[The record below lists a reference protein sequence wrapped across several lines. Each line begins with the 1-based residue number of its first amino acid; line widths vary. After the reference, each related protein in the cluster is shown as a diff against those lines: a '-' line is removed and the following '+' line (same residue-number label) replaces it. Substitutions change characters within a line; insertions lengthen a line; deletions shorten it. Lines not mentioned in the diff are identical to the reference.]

1 MPETETIQVMG
12 RGANVDFT
20 IDDTVPYETAVQGLR
35 SYLSECNGLYSRGTV
50 SVNVGRR
57 ILEAAELSGIKRILD
72 QESGLTV
79 SRYWCAPEIIEEAL
93 SSPPKA
99 AAPASPNGDGGQELD
114 EALAPEDGAP
124 AGARRGSSRN
134 GVKAADGAA
143 AQPGT
148 AVNAGQQLALL
159 TDLAVNGAAADGI
172 AAVSEPEA
180 ATGSTAK
187 DSEPAAVA
195 VADSAARE
203 GAAEAVV
210 DEPATATQSAATD
223 PAARDDDGAADAA
236 VAEPASAL
244 PAAVDPTGV
253 DDGMAVERATGEM
266 PVSVQRG
273 APALIVKTTCRS
285 GEVIR
290 YPGDVVALAD
300 VNPGAEIIADGDIV
314 VFGALRGLAHAGA
327 AGDLKATIIAL
338 NLESHRVQIGP
349 HIGEAPARVRRSKS
363 PRRTPQ
369 VAYVRRRSVFVA
381 PFTRRQEEYQGGIL
395 YEG

>member
-35 SYLSECNGLYSRGTV
+35 SYLAECNGLYSRGTI

-93 SSPPKA
+93 NSPAKA
-99 AAPASPNGDGGQELD
+99 AVPEVAGEGDRELD

-124 AGARRGSSRN
+124 AGERRGHARN
-134 GVKAADGAA
+134 GVKAVDGAA
-143 AQPGT
+143 VLPGT
-148 AVNAGQQLALL
+148 AA
-159 TDLAVNGAAADGI
+159 AVEAGAAT
-172 AAVSEPEA
+172 EA
-180 ATGSTAK
+180 AL
-187 DSEPAAVA
+187 EAVG
-195 VADSAARE
+195 VAERVTKP
-203 GAAEAVV
+203 AVV
-210 DEPATATQSAATD
+210 DESSATKSAAEAAVD
-223 PAARDDDGAADAA
+223 EAEAGDDRAGDDAAAEVAEERAAAVDLVGDDGAGLPAADDDGAD
-236 VAEPASAL
+236 VR
-244 PAAVDPTGV
+244 AAVDDVVAERAGE
-253 DDGMAVERATGEM
+253 MAVSA
-266 PVSVQRG
+266 QRG
-273 APALIVKTTCRS
+273 APALIIKTTCRS

-290 YPGDVVALAD
+290 YPGDVVAMAD

-363 PRRTPQ
+363 QRGTPQ
-369 VAYVRRRSVFVA
+369 VAYVRRRSIFVA
-381 PFTRRQEEYQGGIL
+381 PFTRRQEDYQGGIL

>member
-1 MPETETIQVMG
+1 MSETETIQVMG

-20 IDDTVPYETAVQGLR
+20 IDDTVPYEVAVQGLR

-93 SSPPKA
+93 HHPQSA
-99 AAPASPNGDGGQELD
+99 AVADPDPE
-114 EALAPEDGAP
+114 ETLAPEDGSPPGRRP
-124 AGARRGSSRN
+124 ANADS
-134 GVKAADGAA
+134 ADGND
-143 AQPGT
+143 P
-148 AVNAGQQLALL
+148 AVAE
-159 TDLAVNGAAADGI
+159 
-172 AAVSEPEA
+172 SEA
-180 ATGSTAK
+180 AEPPPAAEAAPETGPAEPPQTPPP
-187 DSEPAAVA
+187 DEPAAA
-195 VADSAARE
+195 PAKMIEETAA
-203 GAAEAVV
+203 A
-210 DEPATATQSAATD
+210 PATAAPASEAVDAKAAEQ
-223 PAARDDDGAADAA
+223 PAAEESIAPEQTTAIP
-236 VAEPASAL
+236 EPPAGLPIEEMAL
-244 PAAVDPTGV
+244 NPRRRT
-253 DDGMAVERATGEM
+253 E
-266 PVSVQRG
+266 
-273 APALIVKTTCRS
+273 ALVIKTTCRS

-338 NLESHRVQIGP
+338 NLESPRVQIGP
-349 HIGEAPARVRRSKS
+349 HIGEAPRSTRHNKVS
-363 PRRTPQ
+363 SAAPQ
-369 VAYVRRRSVFVA
+369 VAYVRRRSIFVA
-381 PFTRRQEEYQGGIL
+381 PFTRRQDEYQGGIL

>member
-1 MPETETIQVMG
+1 MSETETIQVMG

-20 IDDTVPYETAVQGLR
+20 IDDTVPYEVAVQGLR

-93 SSPPKA
+93 CQPPP
-99 AAPASPNGDGGQELD
+99 APVADPDPE
-114 EALAPEDGAP
+114 ETLAPEDGSP
-124 AGARRGSSRN
+124 PGRRPVN
-134 GVKAADGAA
+134 ADSNDQAVAA
-143 AQPGT
+143 A
-148 AVNAGQQLALL
+148 
-159 TDLAVNGAAADGI
+159 
-172 AAVSEPEA
+172 E
-180 ATGSTAK
+180 
-187 DSEPAAVA
+187 SEPAEPPPL
-195 VADSAARE
+195 AAAAAPE
-203 GAAEAVV
+203 NGQSEPPQTPPPDEPAAEPAEMAAEAAAPAETAV
-210 DEPATATQSAATD
+210 DGKAAEQ
-223 PAARDDDGAADAA
+223 PAAEDTAPEPPPAGLPSVEAALNPRRRT
-236 VAEPASAL
+236 EAL
-244 PAAVDPTGV
+244 V
-253 DDGMAVERATGEM
+253 
-266 PVSVQRG
+266 
-273 APALIVKTTCRS
+273 IKTTCRS

-338 NLESHRVQIGP
+338 NLESPRVQIGP
-349 HIGEAPARVRRSKS
+349 HIGEAPRSTRHNKAPS
-363 PRRTPQ
+363 AAPQ
-369 VAYVRRRSVFVA
+369 VAYVRRRSIFVA
-381 PFTRRQEEYQGGIL
+381 PFTRRQDEYQGGIL

>member
-35 SYLSECNGLYSRGTV
+35 SYLAECNGLYSRGTI

-93 SSPPKA
+93 NSPPKA
-99 AAPASPNGDGGQELD
+99 AVPNVAGDGDRELD

-124 AGARRGSSRN
+124 AGERRGRARN
-134 GVKAADGAA
+134 GVKAADGAVA
-143 AQPGT
+143 LPGT
-148 AVNAGQQLALL
+148 AVVEAG
-159 TDLAVNGAAADGI
+159 
-172 AAVSEPEA
+172 A
-180 ATGSTAK
+180 ATG
-187 DSEPAAVA
+187 AAV
-195 VADSAARE
+195 VAEPVVTDAEVAEVAA
-203 GAAEAVV
+203 V
-210 DEPATATQSAATD
+210 DEPAAALSAAVDT
-223 PAARDDDGAADAA
+223 AGDDGAAD
-236 VAEPASAL
+236 E
-244 PAAVDPTGV
+244 PAAVIGAAAGEVAEERGAVVDPAAEERAAATGAAG
-253 DDGMAVERATGEM
+253 DDDGVEERGAGGMAVSA
-266 PVSVQRG
+266 QRG
-273 APALIVKTTCRS
+273 APALIIKTTCRS

-290 YPGDVVALAD
+290 YPGDVVAMAD

-363 PRRTPQ
+363 QRGTPQ
-369 VAYVRRRSVFVA
+369 VAYVRRRSIFVA
-381 PFTRRQEEYQGGIL
+381 PFTRRQEDYQGGIL

>member
-93 SSPPKA
+93 NSPPKA
-99 AAPASPNGDGGQELD
+99 AVLNGDGGQELD

-124 AGARRGSSRN
+124 AGARRGSARN

-148 AVNAGQQLALL
+148 AAKAGQQLTLL
-159 TDLAVNGAAADGI
+159 TEAAVNGAATMDGV
-172 AAVSEPEA
+172 AAVSESVA
-180 ATGSTAK
+180 ATGVAAK
-187 DSEPAAVA
+187 AAEPAAV
-195 VADSAARE
+195 VADAAARA

-210 DEPATATQSAATD
+210 DEPATAAQSTATD
-223 PAARDDDGAADAA
+223 PADGNDDGAAEVAA
-236 VAEPASAL
+236 ERA
-244 PAAVDPTGV
+244 AAVDPVGG
-253 DDGMAVERATGEM
+253 DDGAAAERAAGGMT
-266 PVSVQRG
+266 VINHRG

>member
-1 MPETETIQVMG
+1 MSETETIQVMG

-20 IDDTVPYETAVQGLR
+20 IDDTVPYEVAVQGLR

-93 SSPPKA
+93 GQPPQVA
-99 AAPASPNGDGGQELD
+99 VADPDPE
-114 EALAPEDGAP
+114 ETLAPEDGSPPGRRP
-124 AGARRGSSRN
+124 ANADS
-134 GVKAADGAA
+134 ADGNDQAVA
-143 AQPGT
+143 VEESESAEPPPVVVATAQE
-148 AVNAGQQLALL
+148 
-159 TDLAVNGAAADGI
+159 TD
-172 AAVSEPEA
+172 S
-180 ATGSTAK
+180 AK
-187 DSEPAAVA
+187 PPQTPPPDEPAAEPA
-195 VADSAARE
+195 E
-203 GAAEAVV
+203 MAAETAAAPAPSTPAETVV
-210 DEPATATQSAATD
+210 DGKAAEP
-223 PAARDDDGAADAA
+223 PAAEDIDP
-236 VAEPASAL
+236 EPPASLPSVEAAL
-244 PAAVDPTGV
+244 NPRRRT
-253 DDGMAVERATGEM
+253 E
-266 PVSVQRG
+266 
-273 APALIVKTTCRS
+273 ALVIKTTCRS

-338 NLESHRVQIGP
+338 NLESPRVQIGP
-349 HIGEAPARVRRSKS
+349 HIGEAPRSARHNKAPSAA
-363 PRRTPQ
+363 PQ
-369 VAYVRRRSVFVA
+369 VAYVRRRSIFVA
-381 PFTRRQEEYQGGIL
+381 PFTRRQDEYQGGIL

>member
-143 AQPGT
+143 VQPGT
-148 AVNAGQQLALL
+148 AANAGQQLALL
-159 TDLAVNGAAADGI
+159 TEAAVNGAATADGV
-172 AAVSEPEA
+172 AATVEPEA
-180 ATGSTAK
+180 ATGAAAK
-187 DSEPAAVA
+187 ESEPSSA
-195 VADSAARE
+195 VADSAARA

-210 DEPATATQSAATD
+210 AEPATATQSAATE
-223 PAARDDDGAADAA
+223 PAAGDDEGAADAA
-236 VAEPASAL
+236 VAEPAAAL
-244 PAAVDPTGV
+244 AAAVDLVG
-253 DDGMAVERATGEM
+253 DDGAAAERAAGEL
-266 PVSVQRG
+266 PVSAQRG

>member
-35 SYLSECNGLYSRGTV
+35 SYLSECNGLYSRGTI

-57 ILEAAELSGIKRILD
+57 ILAAAELSGIKRILD

-93 SSPPKA
+93 NSPAKA
-99 AAPASPNGDGGQELD
+99 AVPNVAGDGDRELD
-114 EALAPEDGAP
+114 EALAPEDGSP
-124 AGARRGSSRN
+124 AGERRGNSSN
-134 GVKAADGAA
+134 EVKAAEGAA
-143 AQPGT
+143 VLPGMAA
-148 AVNAGQQLALL
+148 AVEA
-159 TDLAVNGAAADGI
+159 GAATA
-172 AAVSEPEA
+172 AAVVA
-180 ATGSTAK
+180 
-187 DSEPAAVA
+187 EPAATEE
-195 VADSAARE
+195 SAGAATE
-203 GAAEAVV
+203 GAAEPAAGAATGAAAV
-210 DEPATATQSAATD
+210 DESAAAL
-223 PAARDDDGAADAA
+223 PAAAEPAGDDGAADDRAA
-236 VAEPASAL
+236 EVAEERA
-244 PAAVDPTGV
+244 AAVDLAGD
-253 DDGMAVERATGEM
+253 DDGGDVGAAGEMAVSA
-266 PVSVQRG
+266 QRG
-273 APALIVKTTCRS
+273 APALIIKTTCRS

-290 YPGDVVALAD
+290 YPGDVVAMAD

-363 PRRTPQ
+363 QRGTPQ
-369 VAYVRRRSVFVA
+369 VAYVRRRSIFVA
-381 PFTRRQEEYQGGIL
+381 PFTRRQEDYQGGIL

>member
-1 MPETETIQVMG
+1 MSETETIQVMG

-20 IDDTVPYETAVQGLR
+20 IDDTVPYEVAVQGLR

-93 SSPPKA
+93 HHPPPA
-99 AAPASPNGDGGQELD
+99 AAADPDPE
-114 EALAPEDGAP
+114 ETLAPEDGSPPGRRP
-124 AGARRGSSRN
+124 AN
-134 GVKAADGAA
+134 ADSDDQTVAA
-143 AQPGT
+143 AESESAEPPP
-148 AVNAGQQLALL
+148 
-159 TDLAVNGAAADGI
+159 AAA
-172 AAVSEPEA
+172 AAAPESGQSEPPQPPPP
-180 ATGSTAK
+180 
-187 DSEPAAVA
+187 DEPAADPAEMAEETAAAPAPAASAETA
-195 VADSAARE
+195 VD
-203 GAAEAVV
+203 GKAAE
-210 DEPATATQSAATD
+210 Q
-223 PAARDDDGAADAA
+223 PAAEDTAPEKTAAAP
-236 VAEPASAL
+236 EPPPAGL
-244 PAAVDPTGV
+244 PA
-253 DDGMAVERATGEM
+253 VEA
-266 PVSVQRG
+266 
-273 APALIVKTTCRS
+273 ALNPRRRTEALVIKTTCRS

-338 NLESHRVQIGP
+338 NLESPRVQIGP
-349 HIGEAPARVRRSKS
+349 HIGEAPRSTRHNKAPS
-363 PRRTPQ
+363 AAPQ
-369 VAYVRRRSVFVA
+369 VAYVRRRSIFVA
-381 PFTRRQEEYQGGIL
+381 PFTRRQDEYQGGIL

>member
-1 MPETETIQVMG
+1 MSETETIQVMG

-20 IDDTVPYETAVQGLR
+20 IDDTVPYEVAVQGLR

-93 SSPPKA
+93 CQPPPA
-99 AAPASPNGDGGQELD
+99 AVADPDPDPE
-114 EALAPEDGAP
+114 EMLAPEDGSPPGRRP
-124 AGARRGSSRN
+124 ANADS
-134 GVKAADGAA
+134 ADGNDQAVAETEPAEPPPVAA
-143 AQPGT
+143 A
-148 AVNAGQQLALL
+148 
-159 TDLAVNGAAADGI
+159 AA
-172 AAVSEPEA
+172 PE
-180 ATGSTAK
+180 TGSAEPLQIPPP
-187 DSEPAAVA
+187 DEPAAAPAEVA
-195 VADSAARE
+195 SETAAAPAPVE
-203 GAAEAVV
+203 TAV
-210 DEPATATQSAATD
+210 
-223 PAARDDDGAADAA
+223 DGKA
-236 VAEPASAL
+236 AEPAAEDTTTEKTAAAPEVTPAGL
-244 PAAVDPTGV
+244 PA
-253 DDGMAVERATGEM
+253 VEA
-266 PVSVQRG
+266 
-273 APALIVKTTCRS
+273 ALNPGRRTEALVIKTTCRS

-338 NLESHRVQIGP
+338 NLESPRVQIGP
-349 HIGEAPARVRRSKS
+349 HIGEAPRSTRHNKAPS
-363 PRRTPQ
+363 AAPQ
-369 VAYVRRRSVFVA
+369 VAYVRRRSIFVA
-381 PFTRRQEEYQGGIL
+381 PFTRRQDEYQGGIL

>member
-35 SYLSECNGLYSRGTV
+35 SYLSECNGLYSRGTI

-57 ILEAAELSGIKRILD
+57 ILEAGELSGIKRILD

-93 SSPPKA
+93 RRPPPVAAPAADPEEVPDGADDSPAAQQAAADDETPAIA
-99 AAPASPNGDGGQELD
+99 AAPDTSQ
-114 EALAPEDGAP
+114 
-124 AGARRGSSRN
+124 AGR
-134 GVKAADGAA
+134 
-143 AQPGT
+143 
-148 AVNAGQQLALL
+148 QLALL
-159 TDLAVNGAAADGI
+159 LDGAVADPAEKEADTAAAAMATDTAAADEI
-172 AAVSEPEA
+172 EETSAAIH
-180 ATGSTAK
+180 
-187 DSEPAAVA
+187 PAAGA
-195 VADSAARE
+195 E
-203 GAAEAVV
+203 GLPAEDGSFNPYRGAEA
-210 DEPATATQSAATD
+210 
-223 PAARDDDGAADAA
+223 
-236 VAEPASAL
+236 
-244 PAAVDPTGV
+244 
-253 DDGMAVERATGEM
+253 
-266 PVSVQRG
+266 
-273 APALIVKTTCRS
+273 LIIKTTCRS

-314 VFGALRGLAHAGA
+314 VFGKLRGLAHAGA

-338 NLESHRVQIGP
+338 NLDAPRVQIGP
-349 HIGEAPARVRRSKS
+349 HIGEAPRSVRQSKAS
-363 PRRTPQ
+363 GTTPQ
-369 VAYVRRRSVFVA
+369 VAYVRRRSIFVA

>member
-1 MPETETIQVMG
+1 MSETETIQVMG

-20 IDDTVPYETAVQGLR
+20 IDDTVPYEVAVQGLR

-93 SSPPKA
+93 GQPPPA
-99 AAPASPNGDGGQELD
+99 AAADPDPE
-114 EALAPEDGAP
+114 ETLAPEDGSPPGRRP
-124 AGARRGSSRN
+124 ANAESN
-134 GVKAADGAA
+134 DPAVAA
-143 AQPGT
+143 A
-148 AVNAGQQLALL
+148 
-159 TDLAVNGAAADGI
+159 
-172 AAVSEPEA
+172 E
-180 ATGSTAK
+180 
-187 DSEPAAVA
+187 SEPAEPPPVA
-195 VADSAARE
+195 AA
-203 GAAEAVV
+203 AAPENGQSEPLQTPPP
-210 DEPATATQSAATD
+210 DEPA
-223 PAARDDDGAADAA
+223 
-236 VAEPASAL
+236 AEPAE
-244 PAAVDPTGV
+244 
-253 DDGMAVERATGEM
+253 MAVETAA
-266 PVSVQRG
+266 
-273 APALIVKTTCRS
+273 APAASAETAVDGKAAEQPAAEDTAPEPPPAGLPSAEAALNPRRRTEALVIKTTCRS

-338 NLESHRVQIGP
+338 NLESPRVQIGP
-349 HIGEAPARVRRSKS
+349 HIGEAPRAARHNKASS
-363 PRRTPQ
+363 AAPQ
-369 VAYVRRRSVFVA
+369 VAYVRRRSIFVA
-381 PFTRRQEEYQGGIL
+381 PFTRRQDEYQGGIL

>member
-93 SSPPKA
+93 NSPPKA
-99 AAPASPNGDGGQELD
+99 AVLNGDGGQELD

-148 AVNAGQQLALL
+148 AAKAGQQLALL
-159 TDLAVNGAAADGI
+159 TEAAVNGAATADGI
-172 AAVSEPEA
+172 AVVVVEPEA
-180 ATGSTAK
+180 ATG
-187 DSEPAAVA
+187 AAVKA
-195 VADSAARE
+195 AEAAAVVADSAARE
-203 GAAEAVV
+203 GAAEASV
-210 DEPATATQSAATD
+210 DEPATATQTAATD
-223 PAARDDDGAADAA
+223 PAAGDDDRAAEVAAERAAAVDPDRDDGAA
-236 VAEPASAL
+236 
-244 PAAVDPTGV
+244 
-253 DDGMAVERATGEM
+253 ERAAGGMT
-266 PVSVQRG
+266 VINHRG

>member
-35 SYLSECNGLYSRGTV
+35 SYLSECNGLYSRGTI

-57 ILEAAELSGIKRILD
+57 ILEAGELSGIKRILD

-93 SSPPKA
+93 RRPPPA
-99 AAPASPNGDGGQELD
+99 AAPPADPEETPAAEDD
-114 EALAPEDGAP
+114 VEAAEQTA
-124 AGARRGSSRN
+124 
-134 GVKAADGAA
+134 
-143 AQPGT
+143 
-148 AVNAGQQLALL
+148 AVNE
-159 TDLAVNGAAADGI
+159 V
-172 AAVSEPEA
+172 P
-180 ATGSTAK
+180 
-187 DSEPAAVA
+187 A
-195 VADSAARE
+195 VADAPDTCQAGRQLSLLLD
-203 GAAEAVV
+203 GATVA
-210 DEPATATQSAATD
+210 D
-223 PAARDDDGAADAA
+223 PAGKEADAA
-236 VAEPASAL
+236 AAAL
-244 PAAVDPTGV
+244 VTDTPAAAEIEESLSTNPAESDAGLPTEEG
-253 DDGMAVERATGEM
+253 AFN
-266 PVSVQRG
+266 PYRG
-273 APALIVKTTCRS
+273 AEALIIKTTCRS

-314 VFGALRGLAHAGA
+314 VFGKLRGLAHAGA

-338 NLESHRVQIGP
+338 NLDAPRVQIGP
-349 HIGEAPARVRRSKS
+349 HIGEAPRSVRQSKTS
-363 PRRTPQ
+363 GTTPQ
-369 VAYVRRRSVFVA
+369 VAYVRRRSIFVA

>member
-12 RGANVDFT
+12 RGTNVDFT

-114 EALAPEDGAP
+114 EALAPEDGAL

-148 AVNAGQQLALL
+148 AAKAGQQLSLL
-159 TDLAVNGAAADGI
+159 TEAAVNGAAAADGI
-172 AAVSEPEA
+172 SAAVEPEA
-180 ATGSTAK
+180 VTGAAAK
-187 DSEPAAVA
+187 ESEPAAVA

-210 DEPATATQSAATD
+210 DEPAAATQSAATD
-223 PAARDDDGAADAA
+223 QVAGDDDGAVEVAA
-236 VAEPASAL
+236 ER
-244 PAAVDPTGV
+244 AAVDPAGGN
-253 DDGMAVERATGEM
+253 DGAAGERSLGEM

>member
-1 MPETETIQVMG
+1 MSETETIQVMG

-20 IDDTVPYETAVQGLR
+20 IDDTVPYEVAVQGLR

-93 SSPPKA
+93 HHPQSA
-99 AAPASPNGDGGQELD
+99 AVADPDPE
-114 EALAPEDGAP
+114 ETLAPEDGSPPGRRP
-124 AGARRGSSRN
+124 AN
-134 GVKAADGAA
+134 ADSADSNVPAA
-143 AQPGT
+143 AE
-148 AVNAGQQLALL
+148 
-159 TDLAVNGAAADGI
+159 
-172 AAVSEPEA
+172 SE
-180 ATGSTAK
+180 
-187 DSEPAAVA
+187 SEPAEPPPVA
-195 VADSAARE
+195 TAAAPE
-203 GAAEAVV
+203 TGPAEPPQSPPP
-210 DEPATATQSAATD
+210 DEPA
-223 PAARDDDGAADAA
+223 
-236 VAEPASAL
+236 AEPAEMAKETAAVPA
-244 PAAVDPTGV
+244 PAAPAETAVDGKAAEQPTAEESIAPEKTEAAPEPPAGLPTEE
-253 DDGMAVERATGEM
+253 MALNPRRRTE
-266 PVSVQRG
+266 
-273 APALIVKTTCRS
+273 ALVLKTTCRS

-338 NLESHRVQIGP
+338 NLESPRVQIGP
-349 HIGEAPARVRRSKS
+349 HIGEAPRSTRHNKVS
-363 PRRTPQ
+363 SAAPQ
-369 VAYVRRRSVFVA
+369 VAYVRRRSIFVA
-381 PFTRRQEEYQGGIL
+381 PFTRRQDEYQGGIL

>member
-35 SYLSECNGLYSRGTV
+35 SYLAECNGLYSRGTI

-93 SSPPKA
+93 NSPAKA
-99 AAPASPNGDGGQELD
+99 AIPEVAGDGGRELD
-114 EALAPEDGAP
+114 EALAPEDGSP
-124 AGARRGSSRN
+124 AGERRGRARN
-134 GVKAADGAA
+134 GVKAAGGAAVLPGAA
-143 AQPGT
+143 A
-148 AVNAGQQLALL
+148 
-159 TDLAVNGAAADGI
+159 GAASG
-172 AAVSEPEA
+172 AV
-180 ATGSTAK
+180 
-187 DSEPAAVA
+187 
-195 VADSAARE
+195 
-203 GAAEAVV
+203 AVV
-210 DEPATATQSAATD
+210 DEPAVADAEAAK
-223 PAARDDDGAADAA
+223 PAAAVDEAAAVQPADTEPAGDDGAGDEPAAVIGAAAAEVAEERGAALPAGDDDGADVGA
-236 VAEPASAL
+236 VGE
-244 PAAVDPTGV
+244 
-253 DDGMAVERATGEM
+253 MAVSA
-266 PVSVQRG
+266 QRG
-273 APALIVKTTCRS
+273 APALIIKTTCRS

-290 YPGDVVALAD
+290 YPGDVVAMAD

-363 PRRTPQ
+363 QGRTPQ
-369 VAYVRRRSVFVA
+369 VAYVRRRSIFVA